1 VDATRLPQTYSF
13 TPSLDT
19 QANRAYDKV
28 ANIAT
33 KVQSAYDMALSADGI
48 AKGTRTTL
56 VNKNGCVYD
65 DTFDCTNDNLT
76 SAKVVLLIISKLMII
91 IFIFFMVFLLFL
103 FKNYSQ

>member
-1 VDATRLPQTYSF
+1 MLATLLLPANTLTVARCIFVICGVVQVSLGTNSRGVALTFALDATRLPQTYSF

-56 VNKNGCVYD
+56 VNKNGC
-65 DTFDCTNDNLT
+65 
-76 SAKVVLLIISKLMII
+76 
-91 IFIFFMVFLLFL
+91 
-103 FKNYSQ
+103 

>member
-1 VDATRLPQTYSF
+1 MKKIKIMIISLLIISSTTFALDATRLPQTYSF

-65 DTFDCTNDNLT
+65 
-76 SAKVVLLIISKLMII
+76 
-91 IFIFFMVFLLFL
+91 
-103 FKNYSQ
+103 

>member
-1 VDATRLPQTYSF
+1 MYLCYLWRCAGWFRNRLPQTYSF

-19 QANRAYDKV
+19 QANRAYDKA

-56 VNKNGCVYD
+56 D
-65 DTFDCTNDNLT
+65 
-76 SAKVVLLIISKLMII
+76 
-91 IFIFFMVFLLFL
+91 
-103 FKNYSQ
+103 

>member
-1 VDATRLPQTYSF
+1 LPQTYSF

-19 QANRAYDKV
+19 QANRAYDKA

-33 KVQSAYDMALSADGI
+33 KVQSAYDIALNADGI

-56 VNKNGCVYD
+56 VN
-65 DTFDCTNDNLT
+65 
-76 SAKVVLLIISKLMII
+76 I